1 MGGGGGGGGGGGSE
15 RASRVRARLTA
26 IFGGFRPESAARRV
40 GRGGTRPHGHRTRTH
55 SLGRAK
61 GGGGGRLLLCG
72 GVVAAPSMG
81 VCARVTPLACAAAKT
96 HTGGAPSR
104 HRHHTKIET
113 KVHPRG
119 GGGPS
124 PRRVHST
131 AAAGTAE
138 TNDDA
143 NSRRPAPQPPH
154 RQPPAPPS
162 WTYLSACVCVAYS
175 LIIVYTLDAIV
186 FVPASSSMQQRSE
199 LHSGGDT
206 WIHAFSPLCCCSLV
220 YSPFETPLV
229 FDECFSCTPQKINTV
244 SISHFN
250 YNGDGLMKN

>member
-1 MGGGGGGGGGGGSE
+1 MTRRSA
-15 RASRVRARLTA
+15 RAECVRVWPQYSGVFARRARRGESVVAGRAHMGTA
-26 IFGGFRPESAARRV
+26 HA
-40 GRGGTRPHGHRTRTH
+40 RTH
-55 SLGRAK
+55 SDGRKAAVAVD
-61 GGGGGRLLLCG
+61 CG

-81 VCARVTPLACAAAKT
+81 VCTRVTPLACAAAKT

-104 HRHHTKIET
+104 HRRRTKIET

-199 LHSGGDT
+199 LHSGGY
-206 WIHAFSPLCCCSLV
+206 IFN
-220 YSPFETPLV
+220 PFR
-229 FDECFSCTPQKINTV
+229 
-244 SISHFN
+244 
-250 YNGDGLMKN
+250 

>member
-1 MGGGGGGGGGGGSE
+1 MG
-15 RASRVRARLTA
+15 TA
-26 IFGGFRPESAARRV
+26 HA
-40 GRGGTRPHGHRTRTH
+40 RTH
-55 SLGRAK
+55 SDGQKAVVAVAV
-61 GGGGGRLLLCG
+61 GCCM
-72 GVVAAPSMG
+72 GVVVAPAMG

-96 HTGGAPSR
+96 HTGGAPS
-104 HRHHTKIET
+104 HRRRTKIET

-143 NSRRPAPQPPH
+143 NSRRPAPQSPLL
-154 RQPPAPPS
+154 RPPALPP

-186 FVPASSSMQQRSE
+186 FVPPSSYM
-199 LHSGGDT
+199 
-206 WIHAFSPLCCCSLV
+206 HAAAF
-220 YSPFETPLV
+220 
-229 FDECFSCTPQKINTV
+229 
-244 SISHFN
+244 
-250 YNGDGLMKN
+250 